1 MVKRL
6 IYFLPVMVIAIVI
19 AVACSTEEEKEKFGE
34 ISGIVFDENVGE
46 PLSIAQITLTPG
58 GNSTVTGSDGSFS
71 FIEILP
77 GNYTIT
83 VNKKG
88 YEQDGK
94 NTVTVVSGKRAEC
107 NIKMK
112 RIPAYVT
119 ADKEVLDF
127 GDNNTLNT
135 LSFNIVNGS
144 YENLSWHIYYDTISS
159 FVTQVSPDKGTTPY
173 GKTAA
178 IVVKINREKLNGGN
192 NETTIQV
199 ISDNG
204 DGSYEVRIKA
214 IGQDKALPTMNIID
228 ITDITSSSVRVHGKI
243 TFVGTPPYYERGFVY
258 DTNNPEPE
266 YDNCE
271 ERIPVTKTDDSIFTC
286 KIKGLDL
293 DEKYYVRAYAR
304 SNFGINYSNPIS
316 FTTVPSQPVVHLY
329 KVDNYDANNKT
340 VTLYGSVEYEGD
352 PTYKH
357 KGFVYC
363 EGRNTP
369 TINNIVEEVEGT
381 EKGNYKATIGGLK
394 IDVLYSVRA
403 YATNNNK
410 DYAYSDTTIE
420 FTLSGTKPKVSIGKT
435 SDLNRGDKT
444 AILHGRLDDKGIP
457 AVYER
462 GFVYSYE
469 NETPNINEDIC
480 EKVEGK
486 EVGTFEAKIENLI
499 LGKQYHVRAYA
510 TNETG
515 TTYSDTVDH
524 FSTIPIS
531 ATVKMGSVPS
541 FDIKSQTALFQGT
554 IETIGDPPYS
564 EKGFVYSS
572 TNNKPTI
579 NDSFVRIEGGSG
591 TGTYETTASNLILGK
606 TYYVRA
612 YAMNATVPTY
622 SKDTVKFLFDQ
633 SLPKVQTGVVTNVDI
648 INSIAI
654 LHGTITDVGNPV
666 YEERGFVLSTE
677 YQRPTI
683 EDRRELVS
691 GTGTGD
697 FELRLTEF
705 SKSQITYV
713 RAYAIN
719 AKGVEYGEPVII
731 FDVSFWDMGDYI
743 FLGDKGIAVQ
753 KEDIGYDNWYE
764 INRLCAKS
772 RIGGFS
778 DWRLP
783 TYSELSE
790 ILYKKREQIGNFNQS
805 TYWSSDKYAETYTRK
820 IYNSSGHWYEAYYI
834 KRYYYGVNF
843 YNGSKYT
850 SQPYDTYYEDES
862 DTGKNYARAVR
873 SLNLDQ

>member
-1 MVKRL
+1 MMKRL
-6 IYFLPVMVIAIVI
+6 LYLLPIMAIAIVI
-19 AVACSTEEEKEKFGE
+19 AMACSTKEEEEKFGE
-34 ISGIVFDENVGE
+34 ISGIVFDDNVGE

-83 VNKKG
+83 VNNKG

-127 GDNNTLNT
+127 GDNITLNT
-135 LSFNIVNGS
+135 LSFNIANGS
-144 YENLSWHIYYDTISS
+144 YENLSWHIHYDTLSS
-159 FVTQVSPDKGTTPY
+159 FVTQVSPDKGTTQY

-178 IVVKINREKLNGGN
+178 IVVKIDREKLYAGL

-204 DGSYEVRIKA
+204 EGSSEVRIKA
-214 IGQDKALPTMNIID
+214 IGQEKALPTLNIID

-258 DTNNPEPE
+258 DTNNSEPE

-293 DEKYYVRAYAR
+293 DKKYYVRAYAR
-304 SNFGINYSNPIS
+304 SNFGIAYSNPIS
-316 FTTVPSQPVVHLY
+316 FTTVPSQPVVHLF
-329 KVDNYDANNKT
+329 KVDNYDAINKT
-340 VTLYGSVEYEGD
+340 VTLYGTIEYEGD
-352 PTYKH
+352 PAYSH

-381 EKGNYKATIGGLK
+381 EKGNYKATIDGLK
-394 IDVLYSVRA
+394 INVFYSVRA
-403 YATNNNK
+403 YATNNNR
-410 DYAYSDTTIE
+410 DYAYSDSIIE
-420 FTLSGTKPKVSIGKT
+420 FTLSGTKPTVSIGKT
-435 SDLNRGDKT
+435 TDLNRGDKT

-457 AVYER
+457 PVYER

-486 EVGTFEAKIENLI
+486 EVGTFEAKIDNLI
-499 LGKQYHVRAYA
+499 LAKTYHVRAYA
-510 TNETG
+510 INETG
-515 TTYSDTVDH
+515 TTYSENVDH
-524 FSTIPIS
+524 FSTVPIE
-531 ATVKMGSVPS
+531 AKVKMKSVS
-541 FDIKSQTALFQGT
+541 TIDLVNMSALFQGT

-572 TNNKPTI
+572 TNFYPTI
-579 NDSFVRIEGGSG
+579 NDSSVKVEGSG
-591 TGTYETTASNLILGK
+591 TGTYETTVSNLILGK
-606 TYYVRA
+606 TYHVRA
-612 YAMNATVPTY
+612 YAINASSISY
-622 SKDTVKFLFDQ
+622 SAVESFLFNQ
-633 SLPKVQTGVVTNVDI
+633 TLPEVQTGRVTDLDI
-648 INSIAI
+648 NNTVAI
-654 LHGTITDVGNPV
+654 LHGSITDIGNPP
-666 YEERGFVLSTE
+666 YEERGFVLSTQ
-677 YQRPTI
+677 YKLPTI
-683 EDRRELVS
+683 DDQKISVS
-691 GTGTGD
+691 GLGTGN

-705 SKSQITYV
+705 SKTKDTWV

-719 AKGVEYGEPVII
+719 KEGVAYSDTAVRI
-731 FDVSFWDMGDYI
+731 FDTSFLDMGDCI
-743 FLGDKGIAVQ
+743 VLGSKGIAVQ
-753 KEDIGYDNWYE
+753 KEDIGYGNWYDM
-764 INRLCAKS
+764 NRLCQNS
-772 RIGGFS
+772 RVGEFS

-783 TYSELSE
+783 TYNELVQLFKS
-790 ILYKKREQIGNFNQS
+790 
-805 TYWSSDKYAETYTRK
+805 
-820 IYNSSGHWYEAYYI
+820 
-834 KRYYYGVNF
+834 
-843 YNGSKYT
+843 
-850 SQPYDTYYEDES
+850 
-862 DTGKNYARAVR
+862 
-873 SLNLDQ
+873 